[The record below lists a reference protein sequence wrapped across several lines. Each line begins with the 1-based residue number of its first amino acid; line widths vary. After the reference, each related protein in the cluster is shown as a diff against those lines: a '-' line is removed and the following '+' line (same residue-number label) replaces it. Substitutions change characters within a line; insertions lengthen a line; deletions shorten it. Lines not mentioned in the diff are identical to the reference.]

1 MIIAVAMEAIG
12 FISRSISAQ
21 HVSER
26 TPYVLQFSLI
36 ILAPVLMAA
45 CCYILFGRI
54 LFHVVPPEARTFQLC
69 WVPPRFITPI
79 FVGFDIVALLLQ
91 LGGAVL
97 ITSADGTSSDAKD
110 KFDRGRN
117 IALIGVIVQM
127 VAFGLFSLAA
137 FRFNFTSKRF
147 AKPVDEQFE
156 MLASNDAGPGGREKS
171 ANWNALLR
179 VVNFSTLMILIR
191 SVYRLVEFTE
201 GKNGYIN
208 LHEWCLYVFDALPIF
223 PCAALFVYWHPAKY
237 LPYLG
242 FRLPKHAR

>member
-21 HVSER
+21 HVTER
-26 TPYVLQFSLI
+26 IPYVLQFSLI

-54 LFHVVPPEARTFQLC
+54 LFLVVPAEARTFQLC

-79 FVGFDIVALLLQ
+79 FVGFDVVALLLQ

-97 ITSADGTSSDAKD
+97 ITSADGNSSDAKD
-110 KFDRGRN
+110 KFDLGRK
-117 IALIGVIVQM
+117 IALVGVVIQM
-127 VAFGLFSLAA
+127 IAFGLFSIAA

-147 AKPVDEQFE
+147 AKSAGEQIE
-156 MLASNDAGPGGREKS
+156 MLDSSGARSKGPRKS

-201 GKNGYIN
+201 GKYGYIN
-208 LHEWCLYVFDALPIF
+208 THEWCLYVFDALPIF
-223 PCAALFVYWHPAKY
+223 PCAALFVYWHPGKY